1 MHLFWK
7 DWSWIDGHSTIW
19 RNQCNCI
26 LCCQYFSDSR
36 YAITIIEMKGLR
48 QGYAITLPH
57 IYLPFSEEI
66 NKQVVTDILSFT
78 INILVVISIMSQ
90 DFLPALEP

>member
-1 MHLFWK
+1 
-7 DWSWIDGHSTIW
+7 
-19 RNQCNCI
+19 
-26 LCCQYFSDSR
+26 
-36 YAITIIEMKGLR
+36 MKGLG
-48 QGYAITLPH
+48 QGYAITLPY

>member
-1 MHLFWK
+1 
-7 DWSWIDGHSTIW
+7 
-19 RNQCNCI
+19 
-26 LCCQYFSDSR
+26 
-36 YAITIIEMKGLR
+36 MKGLR

-66 NKQVVTDILSFT
+66 NKQVVIDILSFT